1 MAYDKDSFLAGLSAG
16 RTLKGAAAAGE
27 GGGSGS
33 GGGIAVT
40 GALYIEDVGNNPALG
55 NVNFGKYKAG
65 DVVLVVQDMAVTK
78 EV

>member
-1 MAYDKDSFLAGLSAG
+1 MEYDKTSFLAGLSAG
-16 RTLKGAAAAGE
+16 RVLKGAGDGGE
-27 GGGSGS
+27 GNRSH
-33 GGGIAVT
+33 VT
-40 GALYIEDVGNNPALG
+40 GTLYIEDVGNNPALG